1 MDLTRRVFLA
11 TTVAGVGA
19 VGAALALTVPVAR
32 ASDARLATAATLRPK
47 VTTFLAA
54 LQPDQLA
61 RATFALRSETW
72 AKWNFMGTTLIK
84 PGLPLSAMNGS
95 QRDAA
100 LDVMA
105 AILSPAGFAKAVR
118 VMNLQDVLVALGDG
132 VGRRSS
138 QHYSLAIFGAPSATD
153 AWGLRFEG
161 HHLTLSVT
169 MVGDDVVSVTPSSFS
184 CNPNDVPVGPARGT
198 TALTEEEDLART
210 LFADLKGAAASRAL
224 IQERAYRNIM
234 ATAGRETLHKT
245 PEGVPLADLSTSQ
258 ADLVWRLVD
267 VYASEPWAGDVA
279 TAQAARV
286 RAGDRAAT
294 RFAWAGGNEAGTP
307 FYYRI
312 TGPTFAIE
320 LGAVDAKAQHLHT
333 IYHDLERTLGR
344 HVVPG

>member
-1 MDLTRRVFLA
+1 MTMSRRHFLA
-11 TTVAGVGA
+11 ATMAGA
-19 VGAALALTVPVAR
+19 GAAAGGLSLGPSTPW
-32 ASDARLATAATLRPK
+32 ASEPRLATLAAARAK
-47 VTTFLAA
+47 VVAFLAS
-54 LQPDQLA
+54 LEPDQRA
-61 RATFALRSETW
+61 RAGFALRSETW
-72 AKWNFMGTTLIK
+72 TRWNFMGTTLIK
-84 PGLPLSAMNGS
+84 PGLPLSAMTPA

-105 AILSPAGFAKAVR
+105 AVLSPAGFAKAKR

-138 QHYSLAIFGAPSATD
+138 QHFSLAIFGTPSATD
-153 AWGLRFEG
+153 AWGLRFKG

-169 MVGDDVVSVTPSSFS
+169 LVGDDVVSVTPSSFS
-184 CNPNDVPVGPARGT
+184 CNPNDVPVGAARGT
-198 TALTEEEDLART
+198 TALIEEEDLARA
-210 LFADLKGAAASRAL
+210 LYADLKGGAAKRAL

-245 PEGVPLADLSTSQ
+245 PEGVPLADLTSSQ

-267 VYASEPWAGDVA
+267 VYASEPWAGDLGA
-279 TAQAARV
+279 AQAARV
-286 RAGDRAAT
+286 RAGDRAAVH
-294 RFAWAGGNEAGTP
+294 FAWAGGNEADTP

-344 HVVPG
+344 HVLPG

>member
-1 MDLTRRVFLA
+1 MQVSRRDFLA
-11 TTVAGVGA
+11 ASAAGVGLA
-19 VGAALALTVPVAR
+19 GAGLMGAPGPAW
-32 ASDARLATAATLRPK
+32 ASGGRLATVATLRPK
-47 VTTFLAA
+47 VTAFLAA
-54 LQPDQLA
+54 LDPDQRA
-61 RATFALRSETW
+61 RATFALRSATW
-72 AKWNFMGTTLIK
+72 AAWNFMGTTLIK
-84 PGLPLSAMNGS
+84 PGLPLSAMDAA

-105 AILSPAGFAKAVR
+105 AILSPAGFAKATR

-138 QHYSLAIFGAPSATD
+138 QHYSLAIFGTPSATD

-169 MVGDDVVSVTPSSFS
+169 LVGDDVVSVTPSSFS
-184 CNPNDVPVGPARGT
+184 CNPNDVPVGAARGT
-198 TALTEEEDLART
+198 TALIEEEEIART
-210 LFADLKGAAASRAL
+210 LYADLKGGAASRAL
-224 IQERAYRNIM
+224 INERAYRNIM
-234 ATAGRETLHKT
+234 ATAGREALHKT
-245 PEGVPLADLSTSQ
+245 PEGVPLADLTTSQ

-267 VYASEPWAGDVA
+267 VYASEPWTGDLA

-286 RAGDRAAT
+286 RDGDRAAT
-294 RFAWAGGNEAGTP
+294 RFAWAGGNEKGTP

-344 HVVPG
+344 HVLPG

>member
-1 MDLTRRVFLA
+1 MHVSRRAFLA
-11 TTVAGVGA
+11 TSMAGAGMALLPPSARATPGTLATVAQLRPRVTDF
-19 VGAALALTVPVAR
+19 LALLSP
-32 ASDARLATAATLRPK
+32 DAK
-47 VTTFLAA
+47 
-54 LQPDQLA
+54 A
-61 RATFALRSETW
+61 RATFALRSATW
-72 AKWNFMGTTLIK
+72 ANWNFMGTTLIK
-84 PGLPLSAMNGS
+84 PGLPLSAMTGE

-100 LDVMA
+100 LAVMA
-105 AILSPAGFAKAVR
+105 AVLSPAGFAKASR
-118 VMNLQDVLVALGDG
+118 VMALQDVLVALGDG

-138 QHYSLAIFGAPSATD
+138 SHYSLAIFGTPSATD

-169 MVGDDVVSVTPSSFS
+169 LVGDDVVSVTPSSFS

-198 TALTEEEDLART
+198 TALIEEEDLART
-210 LFADLKGAAASRAL
+210 LYADLNSTVAKRAL
-224 IQERAYRNIM
+224 IQERAYRTIM

-245 PEGVPLADLSTSQ
+245 PEGVPVADLTTSQ
-258 ADLVWRLVD
+258 ADLVWRVVD
-267 VYASEPWAGDVA
+267 VYASEPWTGDLA

-286 RAGDRAAT
+286 REGDRAAT
-294 RFAWAGGNEAGTP
+294 RFAWAGGNEDGTP

-333 IYHDLERTLGR
+333 IYHDFDRTLGR

>member
-1 MDLTRRVFLA
+1 MHVSRRAFLA
-11 TTVAGVGA
+11 TSMAGAGLALLPGSAPATPGTLATVAQLRPRV
-19 VGAALALTVPVAR
+19 T
-32 ASDARLATAATLRPK
+32 DFLATLS
-47 VTTFLAA
+47 
-54 LQPDQLA
+54 PDAKA
-61 RATFALRSETW
+61 RATFALRSATW
-72 AKWNFMGTTLIK
+72 ANWNFMGTTLIK
-84 PGLPLSAMNGS
+84 PGLPLSAMTGP

-100 LDVMA
+100 LAVMA
-105 AILSPAGFAKAVR
+105 AVLSPAGFAKASR
-118 VMNLQDVLVALGDG
+118 VMALQDVLVALGDG

-138 QHYSLAIFGAPSATD
+138 SHYSLAIFGTPSATD

-169 MVGDDVVSVTPSSFS
+169 LVGDDVVSVTPSSFS

-198 TALTEEEDLART
+198 TALIEEEDLART
-210 LFADLKGAAASRAL
+210 LYADLNSTAAKRAL

-245 PEGVPLADLSTSQ
+245 PEGVPVADLTTSQ

-267 VYASEPWAGDVA
+267 VYASEPWTGDLA

-286 RAGDRAAT
+286 REGDRAAT
-294 RFAWAGGNEAGTP
+294 RFAWAGGNEDGTP

-320 LGAVDAKAQHLHT
+320 LGAVDSKAQHLHT
-333 IYHDLERTLGR
+333 IYHDFDRTLGR

>member
-1 MDLTRRVFLA
+1 MAGAGLALLPASAPATPGTLATVAQLRPRVTDFLA
-11 TTVAGVGA
+11 T
-19 VGAALALTVPVAR
+19 LSP
-32 ASDARLATAATLRPK
+32 DAK
-47 VTTFLAA
+47 
-54 LQPDQLA
+54 A
-61 RATFALRSETW
+61 RATFALRSATW
-72 AKWNFMGTTLIK
+72 ANWNFMGTTLIK
-84 PGLPLSAMNGS
+84 PGLPLSAMTGE

-100 LDVMA
+100 LAVMA
-105 AILSPAGFAKAVR
+105 AVLSPAGFAKASR
-118 VMNLQDVLVALGDG
+118 VMALQDVLVALGDG

-138 QHYSLAIFGAPSATD
+138 SHYSLAIFGAPSATD

-169 MVGDDVVSVTPSSFS
+169 LVGDDVVSVTPSSFS

-198 TALTEEEDLART
+198 TALIEEEDLART
-210 LFADLKGAAASRAL
+210 LYADLNSTVAKRAL

-245 PEGVPLADLSTSQ
+245 PEGVPVADLTTSQ

-267 VYASEPWAGDVA
+267 VYASEPWTGDLA

-286 RAGDRAAT
+286 REGDRAAT
-294 RFAWAGGNEAGTP
+294 RFAWAGGNEDGTP

-320 LGAVDAKAQHLHT
+320 LGAVDSKAQHLHT
-333 IYHDLERTLGR
+333 IYHDFDRTLGR